1 LGSQRNSLRS
11 GHFYFLLLSPCD
23 SWFPLAMAKFSIG
36 FSLIE
41 LWGGA
46 ARFSHVRGLFFETA
60 GFLKQPGGHLFG
72 LTQPRLVQTA
82 LVSDAL
88 SPPYRWGM

>member
-1 LGSQRNSLRS
+1 LRKV
-11 GHFYFLLLSPCD
+11 GQPAQLAAITTFLLSLA
-23 SWFPLAMAKFSIG
+23 FPLRWQNFLLV
-36 FSLIE
+36 F
-41 LWGGA
+41 LWLNCGVA
-46 ARFSHVRGLFFETA
+46 LLDSATSEVCFFETA

-88 SPPYRWGM
+88 SPAYRGVVYS